1 MEPRSRRASG
11 GPAWTAGDRAART
24 ADGWLGAAGALAGAG
39 LFALVRG
46 ADTAWES
53 AAWGAAWESAAWWF
67 ALAGYGGFGCCSV
80 LLARADLAERRLPNT
95 VIALG
100 TAWTLSCLVAATVA
114 GAVASPLAALPAS
127 ALAALLAPVLA
138 AVGCF
143 GVALLAWLVWPG
155 WLGAGDVKLVPLAAF
170 AGVWGARSGGGEA
183 AARFAAF
190 ALVGLALAG
199 CVALARRDREAPAG
213 PFLLA
218 ASWATLLT

>member
-11 GPAWTAGDRAART
+11 DPARTAGDRAART
-24 ADGWLGAAGALAGAG
+24 AGGWLGAAGALAGAG
-39 LFALVRG
+39 LVALVRG

-53 AAWGAAWESAAWWF
+53 AAGGAAWESTAWWL

-100 TAWTLSCLVAATVA
+100 TAWTLGCLVAATVA
-114 GAVASPLAALPAS
+114 GAGAPPCAAPC
-127 ALAALLAPVLA
+127 AALLAPVLA

-143 GVALLAWLVWPG
+143 GVALLAWLVSPG

-170 AGVWGARSGGGEA
+170 AGVWGARSGGGEG

-190 ALVGLALAG
+190 ALVGLAVAG

-218 ASWATLLT
+218 ASWTTLLT